1 MISINNLSL
10 ENKVKVIKTGVKTVR
25 KYEYMN
31 HCKNS
36 NVGKNMCCMKRDL
49 AVQTLAVSHC
59 KI

>member
-1 MISINNLSL
+1 MISINNPSL

-36 NVGKNMCCMKRDL
+36 NVGKNICV
-49 AVQTLAVSHC
+49 A
-59 KI
+59 